1 MKKIDLGQAIT
12 ILANVGVIAGIVFLA
27 VELGQNTQAIRLTAS
42 QYMAS
47 ELAEFNRGWT
57 NPDMARIRLKN
68 DTEGYDSLS
77 PVERMQ
83 LLGMDSSYL
92 AIQQNLYYQYRAG
105 SLDPVTWSGRHRQ
118 LVKLFTRA
126 SFHAVWRE
134 YGHGFNDDFRDYID
148 NVVIPE
154 GIGSKEQ

>member
-1 MKKIDLGQAIT
+1 MKKIDLGQAVT

-57 NPDMARIRLKN
+57 NPDMARIRVKN

-77 PVERMQ
+77 PLERMQ

-92 AIQQNLYYQYRAG
+92 QILQNLYYQYRAG

-118 LVKLFTRA
+118 LVELFKRA

-134 YGHGFNDDFRDYID
+134 WGYGFNDEFRDYID
-148 NVVIPE
+148 NVVIPK

>member
-42 QYMAS
+42 QSMAS

-57 NPDMARIRLKN
+57 NPDMARIRLKI

-77 PVERMQ
+77 PLERMQ
-83 LLGMDSSYL
+83 LLGLDS
-92 AIQQNLYYQYRAG
+92 
-105 SLDPVTWSGRHRQ
+105 
-118 LVKLFTRA
+118 
-126 SFHAVWRE
+126 
-134 YGHGFNDDFRDYID
+134 
-148 NVVIPE
+148 
-154 GIGSKEQ
+154 